1 MTQDDLLALLNR
13 GLRQITSVERP
24 PLTPE
29 SDLHSVGIDSLQL
42 LELVTW
48 TETELNVRLP
58 DENLYTVTNFQ
69 GLCDL
74 ISAELGNR
82 NPAAS

>member
-1 MTQDDLLALLNR
+1 MTPDDLLALLGR
-13 GLRQITSVERP
+13 GLRQVTSTAHP
-24 PLTPE
+24 TLTLE
-29 SDLHSVGIDSLQL
+29 SDLYSAGVDSLQL

-48 TETELNVRLP
+48 TEKELDIRLP
-58 DENLYTVTNFQ
+58 DEKLYAVTDVS

-82 NPAAS
+82 TS

>member
-1 MTQDDLLALLNR
+1 MTQDDLLALLGR
-13 GLRQITSVERP
+13 GLRQITAAERP

-29 SDLHSVGIDSLQL
+29 SDLHSAGIDSLQL

-48 TETELNVRLP
+48 TETELDVRLP
-58 DENLYTVTNFQ
+58 DEKLYSVTDVR

-74 ISAELGNR
+74 ISAELANR
-82 NPAAS
+82 TAS

>member
-1 MTQDDLLALLNR
+1 MTQDDLLALLDR
-13 GLRQITSVERP
+13 GLRQITSAEQP
-24 PLTPE
+24 PLTLE

-48 TETELNVRLP
+48 TETELDIRLP
-58 DENLYTVTNFQ
+58 DENLYSVTDFQ

-74 ISAELGNR
+74 ISAELVNR
-82 NPAAS
+82 TAS